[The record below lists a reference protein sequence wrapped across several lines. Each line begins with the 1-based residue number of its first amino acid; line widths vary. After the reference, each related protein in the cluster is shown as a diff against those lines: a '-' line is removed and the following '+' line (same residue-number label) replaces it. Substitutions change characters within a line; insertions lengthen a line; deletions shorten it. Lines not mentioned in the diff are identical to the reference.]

1 MKENKSL
8 TRTADRVSDRFLP
21 YIALAVIPFLL
32 FLFANLLGFSDQPSC
47 IEPLMWLC
55 ILGTFAVFF
64 YSFFYRSCGGQKPA
78 DLLKVILLLG
88 FILRIGYMLYTHMFT
103 RAHDIGGLEQDSA
116 GHISYIWTLYTRHQL
131 PQTNDY
137 QFYHPPFFHLVSLL
151 PLSLFHAVMPSASA
165 ITIAEAAK
173 LVSCFA
179 SCGALLVSD
188 RICNELSLN
197 RTGRLLALSIIAF
210 HPTFILM
217 GGRVNNDAFVTFFML
232 LIVLYT
238 IRWYRDPS
246 CRHTVILALAFGFGM
261 MTKISCGTMAFFTAP
276 VMLYVW
282 WKKRKTPE
290 FMHIFAKGML
300 FLAICAPLALWY
312 PIRNLIRFGQ
322 PLNYVL
328 DLGSSHPVYVGQ
340 YSLVRRFFSLPIS
353 DLGGSLYIDPYN
365 ECNLWLYVLRSAV
378 MGEFSYEIASFIP
391 ALLVVT
397 GSLLAVI
404 SLAAMLYVLIRG
416 KKLHPLLR
424 FGMPFLWLLQF
435 GSFLVFQLQYPYACS
450 MDFRYIP
457 LTCIAGALMIGSA
470 QKLLSAD
477 RRAVCQFMH
486 VLTVLLTAAFCIL
499 STVMYCS
506 I

>member
-1 MKENKSL
+1 MKKNKSL
-8 TRTADRVSDRFLP
+8 TRNADRVPDRFSP

-32 FLFANLLGFSDQPSC
+32 FWLANLLGISDQTER

-64 YSFFYRSCGGQKPA
+64 YRSFSGQKPE
-78 DLLKVILLLG
+78 DLVKVILLLG

-103 RAHDIGGLEQDSA
+103 RAHDIGDLGQDAA

-137 QFYHPPFFHLVSLL
+137 QFYHPPFFHLASLL

-165 ITIAEAAK
+165 NTIAEAAK

-179 SCGALLVSD
+179 SCGALLVFD
-188 RICNELSLN
+188 RICNELSCK
-197 RTGRLLALSIIAF
+197 RTDWLLALSIIAF

-217 GGRVNNDAFVTFFML
+217 GGRVNNDALVTFFMI

-246 CRHTVILALAFGFGM
+246 MKHTVILALAFGFGM
-261 MTKISCGTMAFFTAP
+261 MTKISCGTMALFTAP

-282 WKKRKTPE
+282 WKKQKTPE

-322 PLNYVL
+322 PLSYVL
-328 DLGSSHPVYVGQ
+328 DLGSSHPVYIGQ
-340 YSLVRRFFSLPIS
+340 YSLAERFFSLPLDS
-353 DLGGSLYIDPYN
+353 LTGPLYIDPYN
-365 ECNLWLYVLRSAV
+365 DCNLWLYVLRSAV

-391 ALLVVT
+391 RLLVIIS
-397 GSLLAVI
+397 SLLAVV
-404 SLAAMLYVLIRG
+404 SFTAMLYILLRG

-424 FGMPFLWLLQF
+424 FGMPYLWLIQF
-435 GSFLVFQLQYPYACS
+435 GAFFVFQLQYPYACS

-457 LTCIAGALMIGSA
+457 LTCMVGALMIGSA
-470 QKLLSAD
+470 QRLLSANHHMFC
-477 RRAVCQFMH
+477 RFVH
-486 VLTVLLTAAFCIL
+486 VLTVMLTAAFCIL